1 MWWRAQTARE
11 SKEEAHVASYRHL
24 SSLRD
29 VRRVARAAC
38 LVATPSRVMWTARA
52 CACACLCVYP
62 PLVPQIFSKL
72 IGIAR
77 ASGRATNA
85 ERDLE
90 ARADQ
95 LQASTSARN
104 MERLLEDLA
113 QVRKENAE
121 IKAALKA
128 AKAR

>member
-1 MWWRAQTARE
+1 MLHAWWPHP
-11 SKEEAHVASYRHL
+11 HVFCGL
-24 SSLRD
+24 L
-29 VRRVARAAC
+29 VRVRV
-38 LVATPSRVMWTARA
+38 
-52 CACACLCVYP
+52 CVCVCVCP

>member
-1 MWWRAQTARE
+1 MWWHAQTARE

-29 VRRVARAAC
+29 VRRGACAAC

-52 CACACLCVYP
+52 CACACLCVCP